1 MKRSYITKYVKLSI
15 VSIAI
20 LFLMQCTKENF
31 LEPVDPFE
39 PQKLEA
45 NPEKFTLGSGANALV
60 LKTNK
65 GNVIKTDFGYSIKG
79 SVYIENKKYGDVRLT
94 NGAFDL
100 VKDAAGNF
108 YSKMTGLGV
117 AELPKEGLLK
127 KLNLDGMPLTSLVLK
142 KGSEFE
148 AGPFGWPVDPNRY
161 YFYYENDQ
169 PYSASITK
177 SKFNNIKKVAI
188 DPLDP
193 YYFTSC
199 DFTGS
204 KLGEISD
211 AGIAVSAQGLIPFT
225 PIVTSYNIPSFKGN
239 FYISGTIPLN
249 KYPIAFSGEA
259 VLSIGSSG
267 SNSDDFFANRNS
279 AFKLGLN
286 GKATLDHEALDWL
299 NIEVVLGKASLY
311 LGVENNGATQI
322 KFVGEREMPPS
333 KPSDFLYEIIGQD
346 WDFLDYLI
354 PVEQKE
360 TFYGTIGTELSE
372 WELGFKSE
380 STLNILGNK
389 IDMGHTNLEVTSSS
403 MHFSG
408 EAVVAGLSRVG
419 VKGYADRNGNFEL
432 TGYARNSLSASK
444 GRLSLGYELSAE
456 VSLKHEGGN
465 FRFTGKM
472 KLHGEACVDLEVVTI
487 CAGFTIRASV
497 SISSNGDFEVCFS
510 IGVGKLGF
518 DVCISYHRSSVRDD
532 DFVQTMTYKEIPIEQ
547 VPIENRFE
555 PDNFT
560 QAQKDAIDKYLEGK
574 RGD

>member
-1 MKRSYITKYVKLSI
+1 MKKDLVKKYLNLAALS
-15 VSIAI
+15 VI
-20 LFLMQCTKENF
+20 LLLIMQCTKENF
-31 LEPVDPFE
+31 VEPIDPFE
-39 PQKLEA
+39 PQKLET
-45 NPEKFTLGSGANALV
+45 NPEEFLLGSGGNALV

-65 GNVIKTDFGYSIKG
+65 ANLIKTDYGYSIKG
-79 SVYIENKKYGDVRLT
+79 SVFIENKKYGDVRLT
-94 NGAFDL
+94 NGTFDI
-100 VKDAAGNF
+100 VKDASGKF

-127 KLNLDGMPLTSLVLK
+127 KLNLDGMPLASLVLK

-161 YFYYENDQ
+161 YFYYENDE

-177 SKFNNIKKVAI
+177 SKFKNIKKVAI

-204 KLGEISD
+204 KLGDITD

-225 PIVTSYNIPSFKGN
+225 PLVTSYNIPSFKGN
-239 FYISGTIPLN
+239 FYLSGTIPLS

-259 VLSIGSSG
+259 VLSLGSSG

-279 AFKLGLN
+279 AFKMGLN

-299 NIEVVLGKASLY
+299 NIEVVLGKSSLY
-311 LGVENNGATQI
+311 LNVENTGKTQI
-322 KFVGEREMPPS
+322 KFVGEREFPPS
-333 KPSDFLYEIIGQD
+333 KPSDFLYEVIGQD

-380 STLNILGNK
+380 STLNILGHK
-389 IDMGHTNLEVTSSS
+389 IDMGHTHLEVTSNS
-403 MHFSG
+403 MYFSG
-408 EAVVAGLSRVG
+408 EAVIAALSRVG
-419 VKGYADRNGNFEL
+419 VKGYAEKNGNFEL
-432 TGYARNSLSASK
+432 TGYARNGLSISK
-444 GRLSLGYELSAE
+444 GPLWLGYELSMDATIKNYNGTFTFKGKIKLSGKVCVE
-456 VSLKHEGGN
+456 ILKIN
-465 FRFTGKM
+465 
-472 KLHGEACVDLEVVTI
+472 I

-497 SISSNGDFEVCFS
+497 SISSNGEFEVCFS
-510 IGVGKLGF
+510 IGIGKLGF
-518 DVCISYHRSSVRDD
+518 DVCISYRRSSSVNS
-532 DFVQTMTYKEIPIEQ
+532 DFYQVMDYKEIPIEQ
-547 VPIENRFE
+547 VPIENRFDI
-555 PDNFT
+555 DNAT
-560 QAQKDAIDKYLEGK
+560 PEQLQAIQKYLEGK
-574 RGD
+574 K